1 MRKARLLYLTDKY
14 EKKLISSTDIDM
26 IKYSKKLDD
35 TVYWIKVIFDLSE
48 KEIVLDNNGYEAYII
63 TCALLKAINKQC
75 QELGW
80 I

>member
-1 MRKARLLYLTDKY
+1 MTAREMF
-14 EKKLISSTDIDM
+14 EKIGYRRSTDIDV

-35 TVYWIKVIFDLSE
+35 TFYWIEVIFDLLE
-48 KEIVLDNNGYEAYII
+48 KEIVLDDNGYEAYII

-75 QELGW
+75 EELRW

>member
-1 MRKARLLYLTDKY
+1 MNAREMFETLGYRR
-14 EKKLISSTDIDM
+14 STDIDM

-35 TVYWIKVIFDLSE
+35 TFYWIKVMFDLSE

-63 TCALLKAINKQC
+63 TCDLLKAINQQC
-75 QELGW
+75 KELGW

>member
-1 MRKARLLYLTDKY
+1 MKAREMF
-14 EKKLISSTDIDM
+14 EKLGYRRSTDIDV

-35 TVYWIKVIFDLSE
+35 TFYWIEVMFDLLE
-48 KEIVLDNNGYEAYII
+48 KEIVLNDNGYEAYII

-75 QELGW
+75 EELGW

>member
-1 MRKARLLYLTDKY
+1 MTAREMFEELGYRR
-14 EKKLISSTDIDM
+14 STDIDV
-26 IKYSKKLDD
+26 IKYSKKLYD
-35 TVYWIKVIFDLSE
+35 TFYWIEVMFDLLE
-48 KEIVLDNNGYEAYII
+48 KEIVLDDNGYEAYII

>member
-1 MRKARLLYLTDKY
+1 MTAREMF
-14 EKKLISSTDIDM
+14 EKLGYRRSTDIDM

-35 TVYWIKVIFDLSE
+35 TFYRIEVIFDLLE

-75 QELGW
+75 EELGW

>member
-1 MRKARLLYLTDKY
+1 MNAR
-14 EKKLISSTDIDM
+14 EMFKKLGYRRSTDIDM

-35 TVYWIKVIFDLSE
+35 TFYWIEVIFDLLE
-48 KEIVLDNNGYEAYII
+48 KEIVLDDNGYEAYII

-75 QELGW
+75 EELGW

>member
-1 MRKARLLYLTDKY
+1 MKMTAKGMF
-14 EKKLISSTDIDM
+14 EKLGYRRSTDIDM

-63 TCALLKAINKQC
+63 TCALLKAINKQAE
-75 QELGW
+75 ELGW

>member
-1 MRKARLLYLTDKY
+1 MTAR
-14 EKKLISSTDIDM
+14 EMFKKLGYRRSTDIDM

-35 TVYWIKVIFDLSE
+35 TFYWIEVIFDLLE
-48 KEIVLDNNGYEAYII
+48 KEIVLDDNGYEAYII

-75 QELGW
+75 EELGW

>member
-1 MRKARLLYLTDKY
+1 MTAKGMFENLGYRR
-14 EKKLISSTDIDM
+14 STDIDV

-35 TVYWIKVIFDLSE
+35 TFYWIEVMFDLLE
-48 KEIVLDNNGYEAYII
+48 KEIVLDDNGYEAYII

-75 QELGW
+75 EELGW

>member
-1 MRKARLLYLTDKY
+1 
-14 EKKLISSTDIDM
+14 M

-35 TVYWIKVIFDLSE
+35 TFYWIEVMFDLLE
-48 KEIVLDNNGYEAYII
+48 KEIVLDDNGYEAYII

-75 QELGW
+75 EELGW

>member
-1 MRKARLLYLTDKY
+1 MNAKEMF
-14 EKKLISSTDIDM
+14 EKLGYRISTDIDV

-35 TVYWIKVIFDLSE
+35 TFYWIEVMFDLLE
-48 KEIVLDNNGYEAYII
+48 KEIVLDDNGYEAYII

-75 QELGW
+75 EELGW